1 MTEHRHHRWG
11 QEGCGCHEKGFFGFW
26 EEFPFMRG
34 FIRHGFAG
42 PWHAFHFSCGCH
54 VGGFRRFISR
64 EERIAWLKRYL
75 DALEKEAQAVR
86 ERIEELETKGRPE
99 AQEEA

>member
-1 MTEHRHHRWG
+1 MSGHRHHWG
-11 QEGCGCHEKGFFGFW
+11 QEGCACHEWGFGF
-26 EEFPFMRG
+26 EEAFPFMRG

-42 PWHAFHFSCGCH
+42 PWHAFFSCGCH
-54 VGGFRRFISR
+54 VGGFHRRFATR

-75 DALEKEAQAVR
+75 AALEKEAQAVR
-86 ERIEELETKGRPE
+86 ERIEALEKGRPE